1 MATTSGPIFP
11 TDNLVFMVDAGNP
24 RSFRA
29 ARPDRWYDIVG
40 LRGKIPNFAP
50 GNFDGYPYMSLGTG
64 VTYKSDFGGVLEF
77 TEDNSGFARISGSYI
92 NLSTVDNT
100 TITFSRKLSNGNNGR
115 VVTAYQ
121 NNWLLGHHDTTY
133 GDYYAQGW
141 VQSGIAQSDTTW
153 RMFTGTGDETNDVWQ
168 LYVNDSL
175 HTSNSG
181 GSQGP
186 NGFNINNQYS
196 QYSSAQVAMVACWDR
211 VLTATEISQVF
222 EVYRKRFGI

>member
-1 MATTSGPIFP
+1 MSSTSGPILP
-11 TDNLVFMVDAGNP
+11 TDGLVFMVDAGNP

-29 ARPDRWYDIVG
+29 ERPDRWYDLVG
-40 LRGKIPNFAP
+40 KTGKFDKWAP
-50 GNFDGYPYMSLGTG
+50 GNKDGFAYMQLGPG
-64 VTYKSDFGGVLEF
+64 ATYKSDFGGVLEF
-77 TEDNSGFARISGSYI
+77 TEDSNGFARISGSYI
-92 NLSTVDNT
+92 NLSSVDNT
-100 TITFSRKLSNGNNGR
+100 TCTFSRKLSNGNNGR

-141 VQSGIAQSDTTW
+141 VQTGIAQSDTTW
-153 RMFTGTGDETNDVWQ
+153 RMYTGTGDETNDVWQ

-186 NGFNINNQYS
+186 NGFNVNSQYNQYS
-196 QYSSAQVAMVACWDR
+196 SSQVAMIACWER
-211 VLTATEISQVF
+211 VLTASEISQVF
-222 EVYRKRFGI
+222 EVFRKRFGI

>member
-1 MATTSGPIFP
+1 MASTSGPILP
-11 TDNLVFMVDAGNP
+11 TDNLVFMVDAANP

-40 LRGKIPNFAP
+40 RSGKFNNFAP
-50 GNFDGYPYMSLGTG
+50 GNFDGFAYMQLGSG

-77 TEDNSGFARISGSYI
+77 TEDSSGFARISSSYI
-92 NLSTVDNT
+92 NLSSVDNT
-100 TITFSRKLSNGNNGR
+100 TVTFSRKLSNGNNGR
-115 VVTAYQ
+115 VVTAYN

-153 RMFTGTGDETNDVWQ
+153 RMYTGTGDETNDVWQ

-186 NGFNINNQYS
+186 NGFNINAQYG
-196 QYSSAQVAMVACWDR
+196 QYSSSQVALVACWDR